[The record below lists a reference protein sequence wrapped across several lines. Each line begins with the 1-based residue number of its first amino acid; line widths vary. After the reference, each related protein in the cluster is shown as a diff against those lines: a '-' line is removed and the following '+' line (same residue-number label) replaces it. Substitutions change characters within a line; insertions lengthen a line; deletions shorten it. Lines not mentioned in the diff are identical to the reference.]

1 MRCHTI
7 LLFLLLLLRLGK
19 AGWLAAAPHGSL
31 PNHDPRC
38 PAKFYPLSLRY
49 RQQLYQ
55 QIRPSTARPAV
66 ALSAA
71 RTAAPPPL
79 VRLDDKAPSV
89 PSPAALLLFLCVRLR
104 L

>member
-1 MRCHTI
+1 MRSRTV
-7 LLFLLLLLRLGK
+7 LLFILLLLRLGK
-19 AGWLAAAPHGSL
+19 VGWLPAAPNGSL

-55 QIRPSTARPAV
+55 QIRPSTVRPAV
-66 ALSAA
+66 ALPAA
-71 RTAAPPPL
+71 RTAAPPPA
-79 VRLDDKAPSV
+79 RLADQAPAV
-89 PSPAALLLFLCVRLR
+89 PSPAALPLFLCARLR